1 MKCQGNF
8 IFKTLTHRNAG
19 VFKASE
25 GAEINYPSAYILK
38 VDEIMSN
45 GDINERKF
53 KIDDKK
59 SSIINILKG
68 LKPYQEIVID
78 FEITLYTSRVT
89 LDVVEVEAD
98 TIEHEEY

>member
-1 MKCQGNF
+1 MKCQGSF

-19 VFKASE
+19 VFKDSE

-53 KIDDKK
+53 KINDRKTDV
-59 SSIINILKG
+59 INVLKT
-68 LKPYQEIVID
+68 LKPYNEIIID
-78 FEITLYTSRVT
+78 FEISLYTSRVT
-89 LDVVEVEAD
+89 LDIVD
-98 TIEHEEY
+98 IEYEN

>member
-19 VFKASE
+19 VFKNNE
-25 GAEINYPSAYILK
+25 GVDIDYPSAYILK

-59 SSIINILKG
+59 TSVINVLKT
-68 LKPYQEIVID
+68 LEPYQKIVID
-78 FEITLYTSRVT
+78 FEISLYTSRVT
-89 LDVVEVEAD
+89 LEVVDV
-98 TIEHEEY
+98 EYDQD

>member
-19 VFKASE
+19 VFKDSE

-38 VDEIMSN
+38 VDEIMNN

-59 SSIINILKG
+59 NSIINILKG

-89 LDVVEVEAD
+89 LEVVEVEAD
-98 TIEHEEY
+98 TIEREEY